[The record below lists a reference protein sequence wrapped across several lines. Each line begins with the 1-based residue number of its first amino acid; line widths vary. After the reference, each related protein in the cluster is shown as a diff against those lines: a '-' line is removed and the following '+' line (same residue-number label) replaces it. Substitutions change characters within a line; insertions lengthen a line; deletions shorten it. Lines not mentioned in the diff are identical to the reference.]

1 MALPGGGD
9 GGRGFEGRTGRGDA
23 RGAGTGDDAAE
34 RGFPLV
40 TFRVWPPAS
49 DTREVSRTRTVVPGM
64 EVHASL
70 GRNLYLLWGTSRRGA
85 PASVEAFRKA
95 GPTCIRL
102 ERGTGVLRAA
112 TEEETAAADVPHTD
126 RLLFV
131 RGTEVSSAPGG
142 GDLPVV
148 QMFLQAP
155 SADVR
160 ARWAATR
167 PSLLTPWEG
176 MLVAGLG
183 REDSA
188 ARVRG
193 LLRSVLMPLPATAEP
208 QPGPVSRVLPCRA
221 RRWVLNAHYWLAPTA
236 PVTQAVGSVI
246 SKGVD
251 SLDSATGVP
260 VVGLA
265 VRLGLFCVQVGAMAV
280 LAEGHDAR
288 SRDVVKQCE
297 DAAYDVLDRMMEEL
311 QLDRT
316 ENGDACMELLCSQM
330 EPVET
335 VLDDVERTF
344 FMAPGKAL
352 LTDPVARRWEQQLK
366 EIVRQ
371 QKSSHVSGAHG
382 RGLDRVERRVSD
394 LCRAARSPEDMD
406 LVKFR
411 DGWRPTP
418 LEEDYVAGV
427 DNPDRAEYEIVTM
440 LQQYANGQ
448 SGDRDAKAPRVGICA
463 IGGSGKS
470 TACAGVAASERVRD
484 LFPRRT
490 VWVQLNAFSSMQTVA
505 DAAVALAIRC
515 CGDATAKNLLRQQKR
530 DDFVEVAARLL
541 RDVDRAVAAE
551 LLVVIDDV
559 LDSQQDLLRWLLR
572 VVPLAAPLLFTT
584 RAEAVVDAVAGAKLV
599 TIDSLPNA
607 DARVLIA
614 AVIGK
619 RSVIGPPDF
628 SDKEELELVRPVL
641 EKTECHALSLSIVAA
656 LIAHRSRKWQQVVV
670 ALKSQWMDVSFARP
684 RCPLDPRPSVRA
696 TLDASLTLLP
706 DDACRAA
713 FEAIG
718 VLPANELVGMAVLQR
733 LWRTLTL
740 LCTGGGSSEG
750 VGSTPSKTVAACD
763 GSVHPTVE
771 LLVEALARAGLL
783 HQEVANGNL
792 TGVVVHP
799 VICGY
804 ARSLLGDEYR
814 ATHRRLLGDYA
825 GGSPTDGVD
834 THGWRTYEFWGTPD
848 DGYWYNNVARH
859 AAACR
864 NICALVS
871 FTSDEWR
878 SARVRTGSPL
888 AYQADLERVIVAL
901 RAVVSG
907 DWRDANVT
915 SVLLGILHRGL
926 ALAYLNRVGGSR
938 ADNTEEAIALLQ
950 QALELVPRGKA
961 AQHWATIQNNLGNAY
976 ADRVGGD
983 RAANVEA
990 AVTCYHLALE
1000 VRTREAAPLDW
1011 AKTQNNLGLAYTD
1024 RVGGDHAANVEAG
1037 MACYRLSLEL
1047 HTRDAAPLAWAATQN
1062 NLGNAYTDRVGGDRA
1077 ANVEAAVACYR
1088 LALEVHTRE
1097 AAPLDWAMT
1106 QINLGLA
1113 YTHRKGGDR
1122 GANVEAA
1129 VACYRLA
1136 LEVRTREAAPLV
1148 WATTQNNLGVAY
1160 TDRVGGDRGANVEAA
1175 VECYRLALEVR
1186 TREAAPLDWA
1196 ATQHNLGNVYT
1207 HRVCGDRGANVEAAV
1222 ACYRLALEVHTREAA
1237 PLAWAATQINLGN
1250 AYTDRVGGDRAANVE
1265 AAVACYRLA
1274 LEVRT
1279 REAAPQG
1286 WASTTWNMF
1295 MALQES
1301 ERWVDALAAARTV
1314 QAFGSEWASW
1324 NEKQVYL
1331 ASCIASLEGKVGV
1344 RS

>member
-1 MALPGGGD
+1 MAQVESIL
-9 GGRGFEGRTGRGDA
+9 EQ
-23 RGAGTGDDAAE
+23 
-34 RGFPLV
+34 
-40 TFRVWPPAS
+40 
-49 DTREVSRTRTVVPGM
+49 
-64 EVHASL
+64 
-70 GRNLYLLWGTSRRGA
+70 
-85 PASVEAFRKA
+85 VEATFFMTPVKDMM
-95 GPTCIRL
+95 
-102 ERGTGVLRAA
+102 
-112 TEEETAAADVPHTD
+112 ADALVHGWEQQLKD
-126 RLLFV
+126 IHDKLIN
-131 RGTEVSSAPGG
+131 SS
-142 GDLPVV
+142 
-148 QMFLQAP
+148 
-155 SADVR
+155 
-160 ARWAATR
+160 
-167 PSLLTPWEG
+167 
-176 MLVAGLG
+176 
-183 REDSA
+183 
-188 ARVRG
+188 
-193 LLRSVLMPLPATAEP
+193 
-208 QPGPVSRVLPCRA
+208 
-221 RRWVLNAHYWLAPTA
+221 
-236 PVTQAVGSVI
+236 
-246 SKGVD
+246 
-251 SLDSATGVP
+251 
-260 VVGLA
+260 
-265 VRLGLFCVQVGAMAV
+265 
-280 LAEGHDAR
+280 
-288 SRDVVKQCE
+288 VK
-297 DAAYDVLDRMMEEL
+297 
-311 QLDRT
+311 
-316 ENGDACMELLCSQM
+316 LLCSQM

-382 RGLDRVERRVSD
+382 RGLDRVERKVSD
-394 LCRAARSPEDMD
+394 LCRAARSPEEMD
-406 LVKFR
+406 LVRFR
-411 DGWRPTP
+411 NGWRPTP

-440 LQQYANGQ
+440 LQQYANGR

-470 TACAGVAASERVRD
+470 TACAGVTASERVRD

-490 VWVQLNAFSSMQTVA
+490 VWVQLNASSSMQTVA

-541 RDVDRAVAAE
+541 RDVDRAVATE

-599 TIDSLPNA
+599 TIDSLPDA

-614 AVIGK
+614 AAIGK

-628 SDKEELELVRPVL
+628 SDTEELELVRPVL

-684 RCPLDPRPSVRA
+684 RCQLDPRPSVRA

-706 DDACRAA
+706 DDASRAA

-792 TGVVVHP
+792 TGVVLHP

-871 FTSDEWR
+871 FTSNEWR

-976 ADRVGGD
+976 TDRVGGD

-990 AVTCYHLALE
+990 AVACYHLALE

-1037 MACYRLSLEL
+1037 MACYRPSLEL
-1047 HTRDAAPLAWAATQN
+1047 HTRDAAPLAWAT
-1062 NLGNAYTDRVGGDRA
+1062 
-1077 ANVEAAVACYR
+1077 
-1088 LALEVHTRE
+1088 
-1097 AAPLDWAMT
+1097 T

-1113 YTHRKGGDR
+1113 YTHR
-1122 GANVEAA
+1122 
-1129 VACYRLA
+1129 
-1136 LEVRTREAAPLV
+1136 
-1148 WATTQNNLGVAY
+1148 
-1160 TDRVGGDRGANVEAA
+1160 VG
-1175 VECYRLALEVR
+1175 
-1186 TREAAPLDWA
+1186 
-1196 ATQHNLGNVYT
+1196 
-1207 HRVCGDRGANVEAAV
+1207 GDRGANVEAAV

-1237 PLAWAATQINLGN
+1237 PLAWATTQINLGLAYTDRVGGDRGANVEAAVACCRLALEVHTRQAAPLDWAATQHNLGNAYTHRVGGDRGANVEAAVACYRLALEVHSREAAPLAWAATQNNLGNAYTHRVGGDRGANVEASVACYRLSLEVRTREAAPLDWAMTKNNLGIAYTDRVGGDRGANVEAAVACYRLALEVHTREAAPLAWATTQNNLGN
-1250 AYTDRVGGDRAANVE
+1250 AYTDRVGGDRGANVEAAVACYRLALEVRTREAAPLDWAATQNNLGNAYTHRVGGDRGANVEAAVACYRLALEVRTRQAAPLDWATTQNNLGGAYTHRVGGDRAANVEAAVACYRLALEVRTREAAPLDWAATQHNLGNAYTHRVGGDRGANVE

-1324 NEKQVYL
+1324 NEKQAYL

-1344 RS
+1344 SS